1 MSSITQN
8 LILQARDQISSA
20 LSSVK
25 NSIRGL
31 GQETQATT
39 GRFQAFKDSLSMA
52 TGMLM
57 RDFVN
62 SATRSIGESMKL
74 GASVQTLRASFET
87 LVDTTGGTVLS
98 LEKIRKAT
106 KGTVSDVELLKQAN
120 QAMALGL
127 PTDQLD
133 ELFGAAM
140 KLGHAMG
147 ISTTHAVESL
157 ATGIGR
163 QSRLILDNLGITFK
177 AEDAYRWYADSI
189 GKTVS
194 ELDESE
200 QRLAWQSYAI
210 EEVMRRA
217 EELGDIQD
225 EAVSAQERWN
235 ASLENF
241 KTAIGG
247 ALAPLSGFYGVMQP
261 LLPMVGIMAGQML
274 PSLITK
280 LYGVAA
286 AGWAA
291 HASLAAIATLGT
303 IVVTIAVAVVATEA
317 FKQLMKVLFPETHE
331 LHEREVVG
339 RKPGIETPFGRWSFP
354 WGQFGIPRVPETGLY
369 YLHRGEEVVPAR
381 ETGKREGL
389 QLREVNITQYN
400 TITNSMDLQRAGE
413 ETYRILMRK
422 INDQV
427 R

>member
-1 MSSITQN
+1 MSNITQN

-20 LSSVK
+20 LGSVK

-31 GQETQATT
+31 GTETQATT
-39 GRFQAFKDSLSMA
+39 GRFQAFKDSLGVAS
-52 TGMLM
+52 GMLM

-87 LVDTTGGTVLS
+87 LVDTTGGVALS
-98 LEKIRKAT
+98 LDKLRTAT

-127 PTDQLD
+127 PTDQID

-147 ISTTHAVESL
+147 ISTTRAVESL

-210 EEVMRRA
+210 KEVMDRA

-225 EAVSAQERWN
+225 EAISSQERWN

-247 ALAPLSGFYGVMQP
+247 VLAPLSGFYGVVQP
-261 LLPMVGIMAGQML
+261 LMPMLGVMAGTLL
-274 PSLITK
+274 PSLIVK

-286 AGWAA
+286 AAWAA
-291 HASLAAIATLGT
+291 HAGLFAIGALGA
-303 IVVTIAVAVVATEA
+303 IGVTIAITWVIAETFDQVMDRIFGKENRDIWERTLKTPRELWGLPGG
-317 FKQLMKVLFPETHE
+317 QL
-331 LHEREVVG
+331 
-339 RKPGIETPFGRWSFP
+339 
-354 WGQFGIPRVPETGLY
+354 GIPYVPETGPYL
-369 YLHRGEEVVPAR
+369 LHRGEKVIPAS
-381 ETGKREGL
+381 EAGGEGP

-400 TITNSMDLQRAGE
+400 TIASQMDLQRVGE

-422 INDQV
+422 IGNQA